1 MAAPAARSPSFDDND
16 PTESLVAWVREHARS
31 VGITVAALVVLGGGV
46 WLYQYASVQ
55 QSLKADEQL
64 LLPERSLGAGNVP
77 LAQNDLK
84 QVVQRYKGTAAATQ
98 AAMLLA
104 QTYYDQNKQTDGISV
119 LEGVPR
125 GGASAPFAPAVEA
138 LIAVGYSDQGKYRE
152 ASTHYQ
158 TASTL
163 TPYKDVRQQYTAN
176 AARASTY
183 AGDTAEAVA
192 LWTQLANDES
202 SPQAAEA
209 HLRLGELTAKAAPK
223 H

>member
-1 MAAPAARSPSFDDND
+1 MAAPSVRESFDD
-16 PTESLVAWVREHARS
+16 PTEPFANWVRQHAKS
-31 VGITVAALVVLGGGV
+31 LGIAVAALVVLGGGV

-104 QTYYDQNKQTDGISV
+104 QTYYDQNKQADGVAV

-125 GGASAPFAPAVEA
+125 GGASAPFAPAVES

-152 ASTHYQ
+152 AATHYQ
-158 TASTL
+158 AAAAL

-176 AARASTY
+176 AARAFTF
-183 AGDTAEAVA
+183 AGDTAKAVA
-192 LWTQLANDES
+192 LWTQLASDETS
-202 SPQAAEA
+202 TEAPEA

-223 H
+223 S